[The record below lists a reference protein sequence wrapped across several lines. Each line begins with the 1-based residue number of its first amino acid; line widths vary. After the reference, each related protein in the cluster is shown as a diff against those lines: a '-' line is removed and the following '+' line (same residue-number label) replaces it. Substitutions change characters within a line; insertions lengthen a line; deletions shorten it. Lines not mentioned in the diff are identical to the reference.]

1 MSVQWCTKH
10 HRVPVL
16 IIGEV
21 AVTFQEVVQH
31 GAQEADVGSARAPR
45 SSYTE
50 WIIQQAQQLEPP
62 RSGHQLP
69 PRERY
74 TRRRCWPGSLV
85 VVRPVWHVAVE
96 DKIVV
101 RSKWCVAHRVPKTQ
115 TARHT
120 PPHGHHRVPMPRSW
134 VKGGWWST
142 TPMPWGMWRTSGA
155 QTARSSGWSSGWT
168 KRVLAEKL
176 IQDFEYPIFCIGQRM
191 CLGKEMTYIHGF
203 GFTALEKLMQRVA
216 LAIILPSITIQW
228 LWLVFIFLTSVART
242 NVLFHVWFAESIP
255 SSS

>member
-69 PRERY
+69 PRDRY

-168 KRVLAEKL
+168 KPACFSRKAHSRLRVPHLLHWTKDVPRQGDDVYTW
-176 IQDFEYPIFCIGQRM
+176 IRIHCIREANAKG
-191 CLGKEMTYIHGF
+191 GISYN
-203 GFTALEKLMQRVA
+203 
-216 LAIILPSITIQW
+216 PSIHHHPM
-228 LWLVFIFLTSVART
+228 VVASLHLSYLRC
-242 NVLFHVWFAESIP
+242 
-255 SSS
+255 